1 MLKQDSDK
9 KMLCYEGTRHIP
21 RQNMVEKV
29 WKLKVPPKI
38 RVFWWKALQNYLPV
52 KIELQRH
59 HVA

>member
-1 MLKQDSDK
+1 
-9 KMLCYEGTRHIP
+9 
-21 RQNMVEKV
+21 MVEKV